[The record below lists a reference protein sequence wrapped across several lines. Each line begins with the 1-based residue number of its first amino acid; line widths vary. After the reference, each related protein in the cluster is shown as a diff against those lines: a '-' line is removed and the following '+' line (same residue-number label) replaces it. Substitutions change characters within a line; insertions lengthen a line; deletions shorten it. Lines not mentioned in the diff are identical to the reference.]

1 MKIHKLSFIELG
13 LLLSL
18 VIILVVIIYKVSGGN
33 LEYLLSDLLGILTFN

>member
-1 MKIHKLSFIELG
+1 MRVHNLSFMELG

-33 LEYLLSDLLGILTFN
+33 LDYLLSDLLTLLEFN

>member
-1 MKIHKLSFIELG
+1 MKVHKLSFIEFG

-33 LEYLLSDLLGILTFN
+33 LEYLLADLLAILKFN